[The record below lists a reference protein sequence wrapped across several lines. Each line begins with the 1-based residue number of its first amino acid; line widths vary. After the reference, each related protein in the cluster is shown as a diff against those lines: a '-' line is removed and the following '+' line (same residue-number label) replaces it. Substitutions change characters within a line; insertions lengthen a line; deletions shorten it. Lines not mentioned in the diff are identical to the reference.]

1 MTANENAQI
10 IRIHC
15 NYKTRASVHSL
26 VEIHLVFE
34 QMGRCSQSVFFLVRG
49 DIPPFIQEVS
59 SVWSLQRDNPNRNQI
74 PGSLHQSSVFFS
86 SWLDYSVSKALK
98 SVSIWSYLMWLHVFE
113 FSSQLHRK
121 PLNTA
126 PALWICPCF
135 IYSSNRRHYWEII
148 YAWNTKLR
156 YRFVLTSYFGT
167 VLCYNRSDIIYT
179 ICDAVMKQFN
189 TDKCPHSQAVCRH
202 NDLRVIF
209 LIWFFW

>member
-1 MTANENAQI
+1 MFCSTT
-10 IRIHC
+10 
-15 NYKTRASVHSL
+15 KHSKHHPVAL
-26 VEIHLVFE
+26 WVLWEEGGSFYIVDYNFWFE
-34 QMGRCSQSVFFLVRG
+34 QISTN
-49 DIPPFIQEVS
+49 VS
-59 SVWSLQRDNPNRNQI
+59 LWHLDQCGENKQAVQL
-74 PGSLHQSSVFFS
+74 FA
-86 SWLDYSVSKALK
+86 WLDYSVSKALK
-98 SVSIWSYLMWLHVFE
+98 TVSIWSYLIWLHVFE

-126 PALWICPCF
+126 SALWICPCF
-135 IYSSNRRHYWEII
+135 TYSSNRRHYWEII
-148 YAWNTKLR
+148 YAWNTKLC

-209 LIWFFW
+209 LIWFFGNIVRYWWVELS

>member
-1 MTANENAQI
+1 MTFGPVWREQTGSPVVCM
-10 IRIHC
+10 IRLFC
-15 NYKTRASVHSL
+15 V
-26 VEIHLVFE
+26 
-34 QMGRCSQSVFFLVRG
+34 QS
-49 DIPPFIQEVS
+49 IK
-59 SVWSLQRDNPNRNQI
+59 N
-74 PGSLHQSSVFFS
+74 
-86 SWLDYSVSKALK
+86 
-98 SVSIWSYLMWLHVFE
+98 VSIWSYLIWLHVFE

-135 IYSSNRRHYWEII
+135 IYSRNRRHYWEII
-148 YAWNTKLR
+148 YARNTKLC

-209 LIWFFW
+209 LIWFFGNIVRYWWVELS